1 MVLKFADGSE
11 YTIDL
16 VRLLLRTRNYA
27 KINGFKRLRRL
38 GDVPC
43 EVFMQNPCVLQLK
56 LINPDNMP
64 WVVGLGQSSNDEEDG

>member
-11 YTIDL
+11 YSVDL
-16 VRLLLRTRNYA
+16 VKLLLRAKNYA

-43 EVFMQNPCVLQLK
+43 ELCMQNPCVLQLK
-56 LINPDNMP
+56 LISPDNMP
-64 WVVGLGQSSNDEEDG
+64 WVGAGGE